1 MVKQVQI
8 VAFAIIVIAVTAFNV
23 STVLDSNRS
32 YDLNTTTIAAI
43 SGGEDGGDS
52 GEGGDV
58 DGEGGDVDG
67 EGGDIDSEGGGE
79 ITWNCSTQTTFV
91 YEQWASCMACNK
103 KHIVSIWDTRDCN
116 KGVLTWC
123 YPGYITTYLDCEG
136 KVTGI
141 FDNTNMSSCF

>member
-52 GEGGDV
+52 GEGGNVDGEGGNV
-58 DGEGGDVDG
+58 DGEGGDV
-67 EGGDIDSEGGGE
+67 GGE
-79 ITWNCSTQTTFV
+79 DGDVDGGEVPGW
-91 YEQWASCMACNK
+91 E
-103 KHIVSIWDTRDCN
+103 IVCDT
-116 KGVLTWC
+116 GGSGTC
-123 YPGYITTYLDCEG
+123 YQKMVEIHKNGYCDFDCEESG
-136 KVTGI
+136 DT
-141 FDNTNMSSCF
+141 DHYCSSFWMGLLELCVNYL